1 MASKFESDTVLTLKE
16 APSILETLI
25 KSSDTTVVRSDA
37 QREEPPNQS
46 VSCSVAWAKV
56 KFL

>member
-1 MASKFESDTVLTLKE
+1 MASEFESDTVLTLKE

-37 QREEPPNQS
+37 QRIEPPNQS
-46 VSCSVAWAKV
+46 VSCSVV
-56 KFL
+56 